1 MNIAKYIDHTYL
13 KPVGTSQ
20 DIKKLCNEAKE
31 YGFAAVCVNP
41 TWIKLCKDL
50 LEDTDVKIATVIGF
64 PLGAMTTESKVFETR
79 NSVEIGAT
87 EIDMVMNIGKFLEGD
102 FDYVKNDIKEVV
114 KAADKMFVKV
124 IIETAYLSDEQ
135 IVKACKLAVDAG
147 AQYVKTSTGFA
158 NSGATIKHVKLM
170 RDTVGNE
177 VGVKAAGGIKD
188 KKDAKAMIDAG
199 ASRLGASAGV
209 KIISE

>member
-114 KAADKMFVKV
+114 KAADLHSFP
-124 IIETAYLSDEQ
+124 TRRSSDHRKS
-135 IVKACKLAVDAG
+135 VV
-147 AQYVKTSTGFA
+147 
-158 NSGATIKHVKLM
+158 
-170 RDTVGNE
+170 
-177 VGVKAAGGIKD
+177 
-188 KKDAKAMIDAG
+188 
-199 ASRLGASAGV
+199 
-209 KIISE
+209 